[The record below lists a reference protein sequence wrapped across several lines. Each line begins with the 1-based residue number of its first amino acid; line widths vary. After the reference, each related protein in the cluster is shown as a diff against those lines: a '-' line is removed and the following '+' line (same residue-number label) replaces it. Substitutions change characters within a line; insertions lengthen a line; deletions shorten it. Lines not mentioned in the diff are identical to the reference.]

1 MTLYSSFSFLQQASR
16 NHLPPRQPASLHA
29 HQGWAIDTTHPSR
42 SILNLDNI
50 FHHLDN
56 LYPISETES
65 NSKKTWTRDVESF
78 VTAHTKQLLTSPLF
92 IRAPIGAVQRI
103 LALPNLSANEDFVLE
118 RVLHYAADAANVL
131 SESPAFWTEQ
141 ERELVL
147 PVLLQLF
154 PYIRMHSLSPE
165 VFLKTVEPM
174 RILDTAELVQKYR
187 FDALGRQL
195 SEERTQVAEGYSL
208 AIIKR
213 CYKHANERRQ
223 ILQHR
228 LRGTIAISESAHPCT
243 EGEDEQVLEE
253 VAVAPW
259 APRVLIEFD
268 RRSCIG
274 FGERLVF
281 YKDRDAK
288 EVIGNWHD
296 MWPRGRHGIKS
307 FVVNGNRFYVGFRS
321 CFWDQTTWGWK
332 FIATPLFQTQDFE

>member
-1 MTLYSSFSFLQQASR
+1 MTLYSSFSFLDP
-16 NHLPPRQPASLHA
+16 LPTQLPSHDPPTLRT

-42 SILNLDNI
+42 SILNLENI

-56 LYPISETES
+56 LYPVSEADD
-65 NSKKTWTRDVESF
+65 NPKRTWTRDVESF
-78 VTAHTKQLLTSPLF
+78 VMAHTKHLLTSPLF
-92 IRAPIGAVQRI
+92 VRAPIGAVQRI
-103 LALPNLSANEDFVLE
+103 LALPNLSVTEDFVLK

-154 PYIRMHSLSPE
+154 PYIRTYSLSPE
-165 VFLKTVEPM
+165 EFQKTVEPM
-174 RILDTAELVQKYR
+174 RILDTAELVHKYR

-195 SEERTQVAEGYSL
+195 SGEAIRAADGYSL
-208 AIIKR
+208 AVIKR
-213 CYKHANERRQ
+213 CYKDVNERRQ

-228 LRGTIAISESAHPCT
+228 LRGIIAVSESAHPYA
-243 EGEDEQVLEE
+243 EGEDDQVLEE

-259 APRVLIEFD
+259 APCILVEFD

-274 FGERLVF
+274 LGGRLMF
-281 YKDRDAK
+281 YRDRDAK
-288 EVIGNWHD
+288 EVIGSWHD

-307 FVVNGNRFYVGFRS
+307 FVVNNNKFYVGFRS
-321 CFWDQTTWGWK
+321 CFFDQTTWGWK
-332 FIATPLFQTQDFE
+332 LIATPLFQAQDFD